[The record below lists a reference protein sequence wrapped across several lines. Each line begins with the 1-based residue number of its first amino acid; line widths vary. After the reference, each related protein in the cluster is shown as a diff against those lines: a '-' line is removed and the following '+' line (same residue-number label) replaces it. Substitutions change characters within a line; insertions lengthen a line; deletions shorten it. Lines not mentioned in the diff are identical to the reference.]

1 MLEGIRILDLT
12 SHLSGPYCTWI
23 LGGLGAEVI
32 KVERP
37 GGGDGS
43 RGSRPFVGGESV
55 YFASINRN
63 KKSLALDLKS
73 AEGKAILEALVPS
86 ARVFIDNFRPGV
98 RDRLDFSDGRLR
110 ALNPTIVPV
119 SISGFGWTG
128 PLSRRPAY
136 DIIVQAMSGMMAMTG
151 PAGGAPARVGVSI
164 GDMAAGL
171 FAAIGILAQLVGQAE
186 RPGSPGQFLDIAMLD
201 SQMALLENAVARN
214 FNSDEAVRAIGTR
227 HPSSAPFQAFEVADG
242 QIVVAAADAG
252 AWDRFCAL
260 LGRPDLAAD
269 PRFAGNSERV
279 THVDALEA
287 EIAPILKQADKA
299 TWLERLI
306 AADIPAAP
314 VTSVAEAV
322 ASEQVRERGLVEHHE
337 TVAGNPFDLI
347 GLPFVGLDGTR
358 SSPPPSVGQHSAE
371 ILAELGHDATAIAG
385 LRERGVI

>member
-1 MLEGIRILDLT
+1 MLEGIRVLDLT
-12 SHLSGPYCTWI
+12 CHLSGPYCTWI

-32 KVERP
+32 KIERP
-37 GGGDGS
+37 GTGDPA
-43 RGSRPFVGGESV
+43 RGSRPFVGDESV

-73 AEGKAILEALVPS
+73 AEGKAILEALVPG
-86 ARVFIDNFRPGV
+86 ARVLIDNFRPGV
-98 RDRLDFSDGRLR
+98 RDRLGFSDQDLR
-110 ALNPTIVPV
+110 RLNPTIVPV

-128 PLSRRPAY
+128 PLAERPAY

-171 FAAIGILAQLVGQAE
+171 FAAIGILAQLVGQAGQ
-186 RPGSPGQFLDIAMLD
+186 PGRPGQFLDIAMLD
-201 SQMALLENAVARN
+201 SQLALLENAVARN
-214 FNSDEAVRAIGTR
+214 FNADEAVQAIGTR
-227 HPSSAPFQAFEVADG
+227 HPSSAPFQAFAVADG

-252 AWDRFCAL
+252 AWERFCAL
-260 LGRPDLAAD
+260 LGRPDLTSD
-269 PRFAGNSERV
+269 PRFVGNSERV

-287 EIAPILKQADKA
+287 EIAPILKQADGA
-299 TWLERLI
+299 TWLARLV

-314 VTSVAEAV
+314 VTSVAAAV
-322 ASEQVRERGLVEHHE
+322 DSEQVRARGLVEHHE
-337 TVAGNPFDLI
+337 TAAGNPFDLI

-358 SSPPPSVGQHSAE
+358 SSPPPAVGQHSAE
-371 ILAELGHDATAIAG
+371 ILGALGYDAAAIAG